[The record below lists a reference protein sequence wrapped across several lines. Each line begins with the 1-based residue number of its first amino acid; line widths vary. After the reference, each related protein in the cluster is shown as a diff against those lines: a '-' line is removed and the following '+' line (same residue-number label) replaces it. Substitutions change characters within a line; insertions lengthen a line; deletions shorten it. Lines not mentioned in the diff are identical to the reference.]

1 MFKIGQKVIFTDKC
15 MPWLYFGPHSTIHS
29 GVVFS
34 TKTKAEQRKYGI
46 NYIIRTQ
53 LYTGRG
59 ELQEFA
65 YCTKDMIRLAEPS
78 AFRVA
83 RKKFATVEE
92 AEVYATQL
100 AKRRKAPVEINAI
113 F

>member
-46 NYIIRTQ
+46 NYIVRT
-53 LYTGRG
+53 RRF
-59 ELQEFA
+59 EEHEFA

-92 AEVYATQL
+92 AEVYATSL
-100 AKRRKAPVEINAI
+100 AKRRKAPVEITPV